1 MQSATIALVSS
12 LLWTVMVSLAVAQPE
27 TIKVAGDETVALGDW
42 GKILPDVNVDAC
54 PTANDLTRAL
64 AQKAYVLQT
73 LFDKIDPNLLHK
85 PAGCILIEAGS
96 DVRLVT
102 ALGDYACVSRHGDN
116 ECLWVQKLAIKTKS
130 SYDKDQKDTK
140 SLHGQLNQ
148 IFDRQHPECKDWRTN
163 KNLPDYCY

>member
-27 TIKVAGDETVALGDW
+27 TIKVSGDETVALGDW

-73 LFDKIDPNLLHK
+73 VFDKIDPNLLHK

-116 ECLWVQKLAIKTKS
+116 ECL
-130 SYDKDQKDTK
+130 
-140 SLHGQLNQ
+140 
-148 IFDRQHPECKDWRTN
+148 
-163 KNLPDYCY
+163 